1 MGLVG
6 DRISYASLPNTYE
19 PMHTEIHE
27 SDNDRERSS
36 MIS

>member
-6 DRISYASLPNTYE
+6 DRISYVSLPNTYE

-27 SDNDRERSS
+27 SDNDREGIT